1 MCYMQ
6 CMRYCDK
13 LQMGLCFTLFRKNLG
28 EINFTTVFPH
38 LKKSHFLVIQY
49 QITFVVTTGNI
60 RQFEKKNPPFYQKS
74 HAFFRGFKTSWQLLE
89 FCQLYDNMPL
99 VIQVKIIPF
108 WPLLNCLL
116 WPAFAEVDA
125 FFKTFWNPCFSS
137 VNPFVS

>member
-38 LKKSHFLVIQY
+38 RKATFLWY
-49 QITFVVTTGNI
+49 NI
-60 RQFEKKNPPFYQKS
+60 RLHLLLQLGIKDNLKKKNPPFYQKS
-74 HAFFRGFKTSWQLLE
+74 LAFFRGFKTSWQLLE
-89 FCQLYDNMPL
+89 FCQLFDNMPL
-99 VIQVKIIPF
+99 VVQVKIITF

-116 WPAFAEVDA
+116 WPAFAEADA
-125 FFKTFWNPCFSS
+125 FFKTFWNPWFSS
-137 VNPFVS
+137 VNLFVS